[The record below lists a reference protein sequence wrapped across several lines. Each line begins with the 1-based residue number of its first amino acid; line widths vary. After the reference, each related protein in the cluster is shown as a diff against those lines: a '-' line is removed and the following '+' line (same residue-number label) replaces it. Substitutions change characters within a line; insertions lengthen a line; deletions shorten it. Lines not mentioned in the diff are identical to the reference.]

1 MKETKVAAESPIN
14 PNSDYVDAAK
24 ANSEEEEEEE
34 EEEENTDDDRSG
46 DEDGDDE
53 EMMKTITMKE
63 NDLTQVKLNQLPQ
76 YATEVISN
84 IKLAKE
90 VVRYIKRVNLNQELE
105 KVHTVTLKQ
114 CTVVRWLSMSA
125 LLESLVKAHHQLR
138 ITMTNNDAIHR
149 LNKLQMETIEKLAE
163 MLEPFKD

>member
-1 MKETKVAAESPIN
+1 MKQTKVAAEPPIN

-24 ANSEEEEEEE
+24 ADSEE
-34 EEEENTDDDRSG
+34 EEEENTDDDSSD

-53 EMMKTITMKE
+53 EMMKIITMRE

-76 YATEVISN
+76 YVTEVISN
-84 IKLAKE
+84 MKLVKE

-114 CTVVRWLSMSA
+114 CTVV
-125 LLESLVKAHHQLR
+125 
-138 ITMTNNDAIHR
+138 
-149 LNKLQMETIEKLAE
+149 
-163 MLEPFKD
+163 